1 MNKKLSIFAVVLIII
16 GIIGTIFSGIKS
28 MPYFMKVMSNAE
40 KEINRETNIYNKD
53 VDINKLYISTIDS
66 NIVIKK
72 HNKNNIVIN
81 EKGKDKYA
89 KFEVNS
95 NENLLEI
102 KQLENSRSKVNDFYN
117 IKNLNDLLNIVVEN
131 IYKNTNHSIVV
142 YIPKDADI
150 EVITES
156 GNLKIEDDIFLDNLT
171 FKTSLGYVSLPKDIL
186 KLSKLDIKS
195 NGSVQLAM
203 SELLGIKDVNIEAR
217 DINIYSDDKDIFIND
232 IESYIPENIAI
243 NQRINNPNY
252 GNVNINTNI
261 PVANNININ
270 GYNSDVTLDLPI
282 QKYKINFDIKSSENI
297 LLQGLVNKNIVSDKT
312 TINENIRE
320 IKGILNKQLENLEKQ
335 YNVNVKSQNIN
346 IY

>member
-28 MPYFMKVMSNAE
+28 MPYFMKVVSNAE

-89 KFEVNS
+89 KFKVNS

-117 IKNLNDLLNIVVEN
+117 IKNLNDLLNIVV
-131 IYKNTNHSIVV
+131 
-142 YIPKDADI
+142 YIPKDVDI

-171 FKTSLGYVSLPKDIL
+171 FKTSLGYVSLPKNIL
-186 KLSKLDIKS
+186 NLSKLDIKS

-217 DINIYSDDKDIFIND
+217 DINIYSDDRDIFIND

-282 QKYKINFDIKSSENI
+282 QKYKINFDIKSSKNI
-297 LLQGLVNKNIVSDKT
+297 LLQGLVNKNIISDKT
-312 TINENIRE
+312 TINEDIRE

-335 YNVNVKSQNIN
+335 YNVNVKSQNVN